1 MSAMKKTTI
10 KKQSAAAWLLLAP
23 ALILYVWLVLV
34 PMLQTIYISFT
45 EWEGIGPKSW
55 TGVSNYVKIFSETEL
70 PVIWSALKNN
80 LIWFAVA
87 VTIPVWIGLY
97 LSNILVRGRVRGGKF
112 FQMVYFMPQ
121 VVSMIVIAIAWKW
134 LYNPLFGPLN
144 GIFGL
149 FGLHSKAGLL
159 SDKST
164 VLFALLFI
172 YCWMSFGYSCLLYT
186 VAIENIDPQIYEAA
200 KLDGASPA
208 QEFFRITI
216 PSVRGT
222 TTTITLLMMI
232 SSFKAFDLVYSL
244 TNGGPANSSNVI
256 SLYAY
261 KEGFIYSR
269 MGYASA
275 VTVAV
280 SVLLLGLAQG
290 YLRLRRRKDDEE
302 VPS

>member
-1 MSAMKKTTI
+1 MKKI
-10 KKQSAAAWLLLAP
+10 HPDKQNAVAWLLVFP
-23 ALILYVWLVLV
+23 ALALYAWLVLI
-34 PMLQTIYISFT
+34 PMIQTVYISFT
-45 EWEGIGPKSW
+45 SWEGIGPKTW
-55 TGVSNYVKIFSETEL
+55 IGVGNYVRIFSETEW
-70 PVIWSALKNN
+70 PAIWAALKNN
-80 LIWFAVA
+80 LIWFVVA
-87 VTIPVWIGLY
+87 VTVPIWTGLF
-97 LSNILVRGRVRGGKF
+97 LANILVRGHVRGGKF
-112 FQMVYFMPQ
+112 FQMIYFMPQ

-144 GIFGL
+144 SILGL
-149 FGLHSKAGLL
+149 VGLRSKAGLL
-159 SDKST
+159 SGKDT
-164 VLFALLFI
+164 VVFALLFI
-172 YCWMSFGYSCLLYT
+172 YFWMSFGYSCLLYT
-186 VAIENIDPQIYEAA
+186 VAIENVDPQIYEAA
-200 KLDGASPA
+200 RLDGASPA

-244 TNGGPANSSNVI
+244 TNGGPADSSNVI

-275 VTVAV
+275 VTVTV

-290 YLRLRRRKDDEE
+290 YLRLRGRKDSEE
-302 VPS
+302 ADHEK